1 MSDLAM
7 ALQQRATQ
15 ISYATE
21 ILLEKTRDWQTIR
34 EFLCNRLRDTNL
46 TETQQEK
53 LKRYQFIY
61 NQLVSAKYT
70 DQEVLSQIMNL
81 YNVGLPQA
89 YEDLNCSR
97 EVFNSVISINKQ
109 FEIKMELQS
118 AKDMKRKCMELC
130 DFKAAA
136 AIQKNIIALT
146 AMLPDLEEDPA
157 AQFAGHEIEA
167 TYNPELLGAP
177 PVDMKELLA
186 ALNSRKKVKIKTE
199 LFETLEFDDGNNKEA
214 APLQ

>member
-21 ILLEKTRDWQTIR
+21 ILLEKTRDWQMIR
-34 EFLCNRLRDTNL
+34 EYLCNRLRDTKL
-46 TETQQEK
+46 TETQQMK
-53 LKRYQFIY
+53 MKRYEFIY

-70 DQEVLSQIMNL
+70 DQEVLSQVMNL
-81 YNVGLPQA
+81 FDVGLPQA

-97 EVFNSVISINKQ
+97 EVFNSAISINKK

-118 AKDMKRKCMELC
+118 AKDMKRKCVELC

-146 AMLPDLEEDPA
+146 AMLPDLEEYPA
-157 AQFAGHEIEA
+157 TQFAGHEIEA
-167 TYNPELLGAP
+167 VFNPELLGAP
-177 PVDMKELLA
+177 PVDMKEVLA
-186 ALNSRKKVKIKTE
+186 AINAKRKVKIKTE
-199 LFETLEFDDGNNKEA
+199 LFETLDFDDYGSNKEA
-214 APLQ
+214 TSL